1 VVIILIRVCLLNPSQ
16 SRGVTLYFAHLQDQ
30 PMSLFHKAGIA
41 ALLGEDSFQP
51 SIVAVIQRIEA
62 VDLAR

>member
-1 VVIILIRVCLLNPSQ
+1 M
-16 SRGVTLYFAHLQDQ
+16 RGVTLYFAHLQDQ
-30 PMSLFHKAGIA
+30 PMRVFHKAGIA
-41 ALLGEDSFQP
+41 AALGEDAFQP